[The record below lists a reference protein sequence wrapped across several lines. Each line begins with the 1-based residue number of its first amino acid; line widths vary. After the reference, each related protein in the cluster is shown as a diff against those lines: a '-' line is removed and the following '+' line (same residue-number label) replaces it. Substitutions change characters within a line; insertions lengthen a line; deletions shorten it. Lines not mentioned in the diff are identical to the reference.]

1 MSLSSVSSSTAS
13 TTSTTSTI
21 TAVRKSKKF
30 SEEYRALRQQF
41 FHLQTTH
48 ANLKMVHEREMI
60 LAGSQRAQLQQKVES
75 LQVQLDECRKDQVFI
90 LNSEQEIKK
99 EIERVQEERG
109 QIETQLND
117 KICKLERELSA
128 EKERNFSLESE
139 LKLAKRTEDSC
150 PVFDVEI
157 ILKEWKERV
166 IHLTNQNRQLE
177 LQLEK
182 TVLDGYTTSASST
195 GSASANKDA
204 ESATNE
210 ELRRKLLSTFV
221 SLESAQSVLN
231 QRKLEA
237 DRLAARIGNVK
248 ILEEKYRDAQIRI
261 KRLETE
267 LEKEKTRVTR
277 ASASAPESTESSS
290 SASTT
295 NLKLIQLTQEI
306 GSLKESLALASL
318 NYQSLQT
325 ELAEKLAEINQLKNE
340 AEETRKSVAKLQNL
354 VKVKDSTIS
363 SLKEQLD
370 STVNLLTETLKKKQ
384 P

>member
-182 TVLDGYTTSASST
+182 TVLDSYTTSASST
-195 GSASANKDA
+195 GSASASKDA

-354 VKVKDSTIS
+354 VKVKDSTIY